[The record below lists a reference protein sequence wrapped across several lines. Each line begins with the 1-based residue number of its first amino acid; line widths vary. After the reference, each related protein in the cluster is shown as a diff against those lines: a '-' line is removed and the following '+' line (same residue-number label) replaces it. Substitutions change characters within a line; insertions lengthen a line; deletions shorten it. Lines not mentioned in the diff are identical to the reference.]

1 MNYKGECKKALIF
14 FLGVLILSMTYNL
27 FVVPNNFVIGGTSGM
42 AVIVNYLFKIKPV
55 VFIYIADITLLVVS
69 YFWVDKEKTYRAL
82 VGSVLY
88 PLLIT
93 FTTPIANAIIPFI
106 NIDNIIIT
114 IILTGSLL
122 GLGFGLVYKTD
133 FSTGGGDV
141 IMNLMIKYLKMSEGK
156 ASLIMD
162 IIIIILGGAILGFA
176 NVIYS
181 SLIIVISTSL
191 IDKILIGISESKMFF
206 IHSNDNHKIRMYL
219 LKKLNTGVT
228 LFNTQGGW
236 NKADREMLMVVVPT
250 RDYYSVKEEILK
262 IDPEAF
268 FIVSDCYETNGGV
281 KRKNLPFI

>member
-1 MNYKGECKKALIF
+1 MKYKETYEKALLF
-14 FLGVLILSMTYNL
+14 FLGVLILALTYNPL
-27 FVVPNNFVIGGTSGM
+27 VVPNNFVIGGTSGL
-42 AVIVNYLFKIKPV
+42 AVIVNAIFKIKPV
-55 VFIYIADITLLVVS
+55 IFIYIADILLLIVS
-69 YFWVDKEKTYRAL
+69 YFFVDKEKTYRAL

-93 FTTPIANAIIPFI
+93 FTSPLADAILPYVHL
-106 NIDNIIIT
+106 DNIIII

-122 GLGFGLVYKTD
+122 GLGFGLVYKSG

-141 IMNLMIKYLKMSEGK
+141 VMNIMTKYFKMSEGK
-156 ASLIMD
+156 SSLIMN
-162 IIIIILGGAILGFA
+162 IIIIVLGGAILGFA

-181 SLIIVISTSL
+181 SMIIVISTTL

-219 LKKLNTGVT
+219 LETLNTGVT

-250 RDYYSVKEEILK
+250 RDYYSVKEKILE